1 MKLDERVTI
10 RLTTSEL
17 EWFREYAGQIDE
29 GVATTMRDALGY
41 FIIALTRERDLL
53 DLSWKKPI
61 FVKVVS
67 HESFQTVY
75 TRKVYR
81 KNVVR
86 KACKYT

>member
-10 RLTTSEL
+10 RLTKSEL

-53 DLSWKKPI
+53 DLS
-61 FVKVVS
+61 
-67 HESFQTVY
+67 
-75 TRKVYR
+75 
-81 KNVVR
+81 
-86 KACKYT
+86 